1 MYCEALL
8 SGYAFCLFILICSS
22 VVILAVLSFST
33 HRKNLCLECC
43 SGRPGL
49 YSPVDLLHRGPHRL
63 IYAVIFG
70 AMSDQFLSLAL
81 LGGGS
86 IFSTTITNPY
96 VLAIC
101 DVAISNVLS
110 VLLLCLLYGPL
121 FACVSTPR
129 PLLGHITG
137 LLYLLFLFITFEMY
151 RGFLYGGCEVQI
163 DKEGVAILV
172 MGFIPSYIFSV
183 ILIVWFSYEIVN
195 DILVLKRGY
204 GIFSPRGKNA
214 YLFKY
219 TGHLFHKKEELAKS
233 RWQQLL
239 SFFWIFEKDF
249 RFPLRFLAPLI
260 VMITINFTVG

>member
-137 LLYLLFLFITFEMY
+137 LLYLLLIATFETY
-151 RGFLYGGCEVQI
+151 SGVVYTQCDGVTYDGGQMTLI
-163 DKEGVAILV
+163 ILTSL
-172 MGFIPSYIFSV
+172 PSYMLYV
-183 ILIVWFSYEIVN
+183 ILIAWFIYEIVN
-195 DILVLKRGY
+195 DVAIAKRGR
-204 GIFSPRGKNA
+204 GILFTHKKNA
-214 YLFKY
+214 YLYKY
-219 TGHLFHKKEELAKS
+219 TGHLLRKKVVPADGQS
-233 RWQQLL
+233 RWQKFKA
-239 SFFWIFEKDF
+239 FFWVYEKGF
-249 RFPLRFLAPLI
+249 FHSA
-260 VMITINFTVG
+260 VTVV